1 MRDVASSGIDDLQ
14 FSERKDEITLA
25 VRERGCANAH
35 IARHHALRVERHQRG
50 GVRAAGVASCRR
62 DQLHLRL
69 KLGIVGRLDAK
80 LFGETESSADSVE
93 GVAAG
98 REHDLIERARRTEID
113 LHPLLR
119 VRIEGNLAVISV
131 LGRVLLGRILLGRR
145 AWHSSC
151 EFRRCRGNLAIE
163 LHQRVA
169 GGVGKCS
176 IDRLQFIAQ
185 PRALRRKFVA
195 FARDFGSR
203 VITLVRAINRGEHR
217 LQRVVV
223 FLRNRIELVFVAL
236 RALHGDARKG
246 ADGVAHHVVAVEV
259 ARELSVDLLLADF
272 LVPDEVPWSSRD
284 EAKRFDAIARARKQ
298 RVACDLLLDEPRV
311 RLVLVERA
319 DHIVAVRPRVLA
331 RLVFVVAVGVGV
343 VDNIEPVAR
352 PSLTV
357 ARRREQSI
365 DEALVLV
372 AGGVGC
378 GVGGVRVNLLRRRRQ
393 TDEVEIHAPTQR
405 ARIGLL
411 RHR

>member
-1 MRDVASSGIDDLQ
+1 MQRLERSLHVVAEGRGKPVEQLGMRGRCAHAAEIVGGIADAVAEVVVPNTIGHRAPDERIARVHQPFRQCSAAFTFAARLGETEARWQQRVERRQRGRLDDLAGLRDLASGKNADFPRFPALCARSSERARASVDGGRVDRHRRRQRGERLVGACDVGFDLGSSRSDRVGLELLTQLIALGAQLCGALRRCDQRGINAVGQVYSPPTIGQFDAVKTGDGGALRDVASSGIDDLQ

-176 IDRLQFIAQ
+176 IERL
-185 PRALRRKFVA
+185 
-195 FARDFGSR
+195 
-203 VITLVRAINRGEHR
+203 
-217 LQRVVV
+217 
-223 FLRNRIELVFVAL
+223 
-236 RALHGDARKG
+236 
-246 ADGVAHHVVAVEV
+246 
-259 ARELSVDLLLADF
+259 
-272 LVPDEVPWSSRD
+272 
-284 EAKRFDAIARARKQ
+284 
-298 RVACDLLLDEPRV
+298 
-311 RLVLVERA
+311 
-319 DHIVAVRPRVLA
+319 
-331 RLVFVVAVGVGV
+331 
-343 VDNIEPVAR
+343 
-352 PSLTV
+352 
-357 ARRREQSI
+357 
-365 DEALVLV
+365 
-372 AGGVGC
+372 
-378 GVGGVRVNLLRRRRQ
+378 
-393 TDEVEIHAPTQR
+393 
-405 ARIGLL
+405 
-411 RHR
+411 